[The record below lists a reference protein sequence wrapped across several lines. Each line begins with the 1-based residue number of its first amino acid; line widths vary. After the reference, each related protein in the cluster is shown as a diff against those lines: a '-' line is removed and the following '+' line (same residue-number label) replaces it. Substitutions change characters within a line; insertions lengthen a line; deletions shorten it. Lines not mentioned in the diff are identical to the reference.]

1 MNEKKNEI
9 RGVFVERRDN
19 EDMETLI
26 KRFKKKV
33 SKSGILQDLK
43 RKSFYVKPSEYRKK
57 KSLDARRR
65 NEKERVKNLKTSDKI
80 RKRSKEDENS
90 RSDLR

>member
-19 EDMETLI
+19 EDMESLI

-43 RKSFYVKPSEYRKK
+43 RKAFYIKPSEYRKK

-65 NEKERVKNLKTSDKI
+65 NEKEHAKNLKINGKI
-80 RKRSKEDENS
+80 RKRSKDYENS
-90 RSDLR
+90 RSDL

>member
-9 RGVFVERRDN
+9 KGIFVERREN
-19 EDMETLI
+19 EDAESLI

-43 RKSFYVKPSEYRKK
+43 RKSFYIKPSEYRKK

-65 NEKERVKNLKTSDKI
+65 NEKERLKNFKTPDKT

-90 RSDLR
+90 RSDL